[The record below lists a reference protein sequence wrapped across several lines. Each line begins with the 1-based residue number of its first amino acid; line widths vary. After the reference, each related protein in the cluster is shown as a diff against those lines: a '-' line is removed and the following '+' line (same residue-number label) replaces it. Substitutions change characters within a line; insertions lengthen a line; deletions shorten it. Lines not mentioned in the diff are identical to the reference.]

1 MIIAKKKQAVL
12 NTVLMRYNWR
22 IFHVIRYISVLMMF
36 IIETRIKVYM
46 RGDCFICSFVEGF
59 QLFQPADFGFDY
71 WSELLD
77 T

>member
-1 MIIAKKKQAVL
+1 MIIAKKKEAVL

-59 QLFQPADFGFDY
+59 SF
-71 WSELLD
+71 SNLLILD
-77 T
+77 STIKVNC